1 MRELLPSSLLEEFSG
16 KENEYLWIKEALTEI
31 ELIVDST
38 EQDIFRPK
46 NDEKQK
52 KYYSVKQK
60 SHRLKNQIIITDNGK
75 EIVDVIVGE
84 RGPESDIILFKKQQK
99 KFDKEQRFQGD
110 KGYQGG
116 EKIDTPKKK
125 KEPIKC
131 HTK

>member
-1 MRELLPSSLLEEFSG
+1 MRELLPSSLLEEFWG
-16 KENEYLWIKEALTEI
+16 KENEYLWIKEALKEI

-52 KYYSVKQK
+52 KYYSGKQK

-84 RGPESDIILFKKQQK
+84 RGPESDMILFKKQK
-99 KFDKEQRFQGD
+99 KSLIKNKYFQEIKVIKVGQELTGQR
-110 KGYQGG
+110 
-116 EKIDTPKKK
+116 KKK
-125 KEPIKC
+125 KP
-131 HTK
+131 

>member
-1 MRELLPSSLLEEFSG
+1 M
-16 KENEYLWIKEALTEI
+16 TEI

-52 KYYSVKQK
+52 KYYSEKQK

-116 EKIDTPKKK
+116 ERIDTPKKK
-125 KEPIKC
+125 NKP
-131 HTK
+131 